1 MRQVLS
7 SIVLTVQKLCQK
19 CKVKLKRILEV
30 LLKSAKRTN
39 LLFYSSTKLIQSLQ
53 IEKNHKVR
61 LKRESLLN
69 YSHLWMVLKVVDRL
83 LLLVQQIAQILLT
96 QPFVALVVL
105 IEKSILV
112 FQTKMVDLKFLEF
125 TLKI

>member
-7 SIVLTVQKLCQK
+7 SIVLMVQKLCQK